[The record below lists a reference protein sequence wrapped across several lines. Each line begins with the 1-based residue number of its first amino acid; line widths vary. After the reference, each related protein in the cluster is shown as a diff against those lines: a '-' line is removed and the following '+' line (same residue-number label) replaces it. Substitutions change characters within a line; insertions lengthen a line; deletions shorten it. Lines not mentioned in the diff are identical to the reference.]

1 MVPESLEAPNARSI
15 YDLSQ
20 RVAEYMK
27 SVRLVMTTWH
37 DNKTFVEGFDI
48 DWKLL
53 RILHLRVRPDV
64 NSMVGT
70 KMFGNLRRVAE
81 FSKLDAGKL
90 Q

>member
-1 MVPESLEAPNARSI
+1 MIPADSEAPNARSV

-20 RVAEYMK
+20 RVAEYLK

-37 DNKTFVEGFDI
+37 DNKTFVEGFDM

-64 NSMVGT
+64 NSMIGV

-81 FSKLDAGKL
+81 YT
-90 Q
+90 

>member
-1 MVPESLEAPNARSI
+1 MVQPTSSRSA

-20 RVAEYMK
+20 KVAEYIK

-37 DNKTFVEGFDI
+37 DNKTFVEGYDM

-53 RILHLRVRPDV
+53 RILHLRVRPEV

-70 KMFGNLRRVAE
+70 SMFGNLRRVAE
-81 FSKLDAGKL
+81 YA
-90 Q
+90 

>member
-1 MVPESLEAPNARSI
+1 
-15 YDLSQ
+15 
-20 RVAEYMK
+20 
-27 SVRLVMTTWH
+27 MTTWH

-90 Q
+90 QQQEAGSAVAEINRVLLKIE